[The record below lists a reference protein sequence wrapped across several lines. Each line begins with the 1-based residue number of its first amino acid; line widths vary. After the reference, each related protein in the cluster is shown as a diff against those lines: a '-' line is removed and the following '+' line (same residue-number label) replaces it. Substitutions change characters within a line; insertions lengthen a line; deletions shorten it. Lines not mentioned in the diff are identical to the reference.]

1 MIFPFECIVEFFV
14 VSMQVLGYVI
24 DCQGNCEGQCNRCW
38 VRL

>member
-1 MIFPFECIVEFFV
+1 MLEAFQVQLSFS
-14 VSMQVLGYVI
+14 VSSQVLGYVI